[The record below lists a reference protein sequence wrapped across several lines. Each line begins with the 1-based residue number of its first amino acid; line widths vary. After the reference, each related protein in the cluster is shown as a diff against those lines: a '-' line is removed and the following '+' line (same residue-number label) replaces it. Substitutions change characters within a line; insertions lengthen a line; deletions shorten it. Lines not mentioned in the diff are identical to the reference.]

1 MTEEPALPYESIK
14 PRPRSILKIQSNFI
28 SSEDPKPLVF
38 KKPPIILDNI
48 VSEAEKALS
57 PTISEKTKEILEPEA
72 TISVPKEALRQI
84 KS

>member
-1 MTEEPALPYESIK
+1 M
-14 PRPRSILKIQSNFI
+14 
-28 SSEDPKPLVF
+28 
-38 KKPPIILDNI
+38 LDNI

-57 PTISEKTKEILEPEA
+57 PTISEKTKEILEPEV